1 MGQEIQS
8 AIQAGKDVTFHER
21 GINAHG
27 FSGYGY
33 IITDPE
39 TGGGAYLIEGKG
51 NGGSVNYSS
60 NDINIIMMNTTGSA
74 IQILQLLFLNPGYAV
89 VVGSILGSVLGVVT
103 GLAGVQVQY
112 GASNFCLNDAQGSA
126 VANGLTAL
134 GLIGQWGTLISAPPA
149 STVVNIAVYVGL
161 VAIVTEMA
169 YFMKLNAAIGDC
181 K

>member
-1 MGQEIQS
+1 M
-8 AIQAGKDVTFHER
+8 
-21 GINAHG
+21 
-27 FSGYGY
+27 
-33 IITDPE
+33 
-39 TGGGAYLIEGKG
+39 L
-51 NGGSVNYSS
+51 
-60 NDINIIMMNTTGSA
+60 NTTGSA

-103 GLAGVQVQY
+103 GLAGAQVQY

-126 VANGLTAL
+126 IANGLTAL

-169 YFMKLNAAIGDC
+169 YFMKLNAAIGGC

>member
-1 MGQEIQS
+1 MEITHTAELVQTQCS
-8 AIQAGKDVTFHER
+8 CGLQRFCRADSLLTLR
-21 GINAHG
+21 R
-27 FSGYGY
+27 
-33 IITDPE
+33 
-39 TGGGAYLIEGKG
+39 GGGAYLIEGKG

-60 NDINIIMMNTTGSA
+60 NDINVIMLNTTGSA

-103 GLAGVQVQY
+103 GLAGAQVQY

-126 VANGLTAL
+126 IANGLTAL

-169 YFMKLNAAIGDC
+169 YFMKLNAAIGGC